1 MSNARGVNAR
11 GALGRYGEELAARRL
26 TEAGMT
32 VLERNWRCGRTGEID
47 IVARDGDALVV
58 CEVKTRR
65 AGAFEH
71 PMAAVTPTKADRLRG
86 LARTL
91 AAGTRRGPTGRRPH
105 RRRGRRPPRARRTR
119 RGARTGGG
127 LMGFARTCSVAL
139 VGVEG
144 VIVEVQADLEPGV
157 AAFTLVGLP
166 DKSLTESKDRVRAA
180 VVNSGAE
187 WPQKKLTVGLS
198 PASVPKAG
206 SGFDLAVACAVLGA
220 SERIDPRMLSD
231 IVMIGELGLDG
242 RVRPVRGI
250 LPAVLA
256 AAEAGYEQVVVPEC
270 AAAEA
275 SLVPGVSVLG
285 VRTLRQLI
293 AVLADEPVP
302 DEEPDEGRPDPLMA
316 GLRLP
321 GTGAATGMHTV
332 GAAQQD
338 QGHDLADVVGQLAAR
353 TAVEVAAAGGH
364 HLFLEGP
371 PGAGKTMLAERLPAI
386 LPSLAKE
393 ESLEVTAVHSVAGL
407 LPAGK
412 PLVDVPPY
420 CAPHHS
426 ATMQALVGGGQ
437 GVARPGAVSLA
448 HRGVLFLDETPEFSS
463 QALDALRQPL
473 EAGHVV
479 IARSAGVVRFPAKFL
494 MVLAANPCPCGR
506 FSRTDDLCEC
516 PPAAIRRYQARLS
529 GPLLDRV
536 DLRVEV
542 DRVTRSELSQSAA
555 RGESTAVVAER
566 VRAARER
573 AALRLAGTL
582 WRTNSEV
589 PGRELRSRWHA
600 APGAMDEAERSL
612 ERGLLTARGL
622 DRVLR
627 VAWTIADLVGHDRP
641 DAADVNL
648 ALQLRTGVPRGMP
661 MAIGALT

>member
-1 MSNARGVNAR
+1 
-11 GALGRYGEELAARRL
+11 
-26 TEAGMT
+26 
-32 VLERNWRCGRTGEID
+32 
-47 IVARDGDALVV
+47 
-58 CEVKTRR
+58 
-65 AGAFEH
+65 
-71 PMAAVTPTKADRLRG
+71 
-86 LARTL
+86 
-91 AAGTRRGPTGRRPH
+91 
-105 RRRGRRPPRARRTR
+105 
-119 RGARTGGG
+119 
-127 LMGFARTCSVAL
+127 MGFARTCSVAL

-144 VIVEVQADLEPGV
+144 VVVEVQADLEPGV

-166 DKSLTESKDRVRAA
+166 DKSLSESRDRVRAA

-220 SERIDPRMLSD
+220 AERIDPRVLAD

-285 VRTLRQLI
+285 VRSLRQLI

-302 DEEPDEGRPDPLMA
+302 EEEPDEAGRPDPLLA
-316 GLRLP
+316 GLRMP
-321 GTGAATGMHTV
+321 GAGAATGMHGMGV
-332 GAAQQD
+332 APD
-338 QGHDLADVVGQLAAR
+338 LEHDLADVVGQRSAR

-371 PGAGKTMLAERLPAI
+371 PGAGKTMLAERLPAV
-386 LPSLAKE
+386 LPRLSRQ

-407 LPAGK
+407 LPPGK
-412 PLVDVPPY
+412 PLIDVPPY

-426 ATMQALVGGGQ
+426 ATMQSLVGGGP
-437 GVARPGAVSLA
+437 GFARPGAVSMA
-448 HRGVLFLDETPEFSS
+448 HRGVLFLDETPEFGSH
-463 QALDALRQPL
+463 ALDALRQPL

-479 IARSAGVVRFPAKFL
+479 IARSAGVVRFPARFL

-506 FSRTDDLCEC
+506 FSQRDSLCEC
-516 PPAAIRRYQARLS
+516 PPSAIRRYQARLS

-542 DRVTRSELSQSAA
+542 DPVGRAELAH
-555 RGESTAVVAER
+555 RGPGGESTRTVADR

-573 AALRLAGTL
+573 AASRLAGTP

-589 PGRELRSRWHA
+589 PGRELRNRWHA
-600 APGAMDEAERSL
+600 ATGAMDDAERNL
-612 ERGLLTARGL
+612 ERGVLTARGL

-627 VAWTIADLVGHDRP
+627 VAWTVADLVGHDRP
-641 DAADVNL
+641 DAMDVAL
-648 ALQLRTGVPRGMP
+648 ALQLRTGVPRGVP
-661 MAIGALT
+661 MALGAPT

>member
-1 MSNARGVNAR
+1 
-11 GALGRYGEELAARRL
+11 
-26 TEAGMT
+26 
-32 VLERNWRCGRTGEID
+32 
-47 IVARDGDALVV
+47 
-58 CEVKTRR
+58 
-65 AGAFEH
+65 
-71 PMAAVTPTKADRLRG
+71 MA
-86 LARTL
+86 
-91 AAGTRRGPTGRRPH
+91 
-105 RRRGRRPPRARRTR
+105 
-119 RGARTGGG
+119 
-127 LMGFARTCSVAL
+127 FARTCSVAL

-144 VIVEVQADLEPGV
+144 VVVEVQADLEPGV

-166 DKSLTESKDRVRAA
+166 DKSLTESRDRVRAA
-180 VVNSGAE
+180 VVNSGGE

-220 SERIDPRMLSD
+220 AERIDPRVLAD

-256 AAEAGYEQVVVPEC
+256 AADAGYEQVVVPEC

-285 VRTLRQLI
+285 IRSLRQLV
-293 AVLADEPVP
+293 AVLTDEPVP
-302 DEEPDEGRPDPLMA
+302 DEEPDVAGRPDPLLA
-316 GLRLP
+316 GLRVP
-321 GTGAATGMHTV
+321 GTGAATGMHSL
-332 GAAQQD
+332 GAAQHDQD
-338 QGHDLADVVGQLAAR
+338 HDLADVVGQTSAR
-353 TAVEVAAAGGH
+353 TAVEVSAAGGH

-371 PGAGKTMLAERLPAI
+371 PGAGKTMLAERLPAV
-386 LPSLAKE
+386 LPRLRRE

-407 LPAGK
+407 LPPGK
-412 PLVDVPPY
+412 PLIDVAPY

-426 ATMQALVGGGQ
+426 ATMQSLVGGGP
-437 GVARPGAVSLA
+437 GIARPGAVSLA
-448 HRGVLFLDETPEFSS
+448 HRGVLFLDEAPEFHS
-463 QALDALRQPL
+463 QTLDALRQPL

-479 IARSAGVVRFPAKFL
+479 IARSAGVVRFPARFL

-506 FSRTDDLCEC
+506 FSQRDALCEC
-516 PPAAIRRYQARLS
+516 PPSAIRRYQARLS

-542 DRVTRSELSQSAA
+542 DPVTRAELTEPGA
-555 RGESTAVVAER
+555 RGESTATVAGR

-573 AALRLAGTL
+573 AAARLAGTP

-589 PGRELRSRWHA
+589 PGRELRTRWHA
-600 APGAMDEAERSL
+600 MTGAMDEAERNL
-612 ERGLLTARGL
+612 ERGVLTARGL

-627 VAWTIADLVGHDRP
+627 VAWTVADLVGHDRP
-641 DAADVNL
+641 DATDVAL
-648 ALQLRTGVPRGMP
+648 ALQLRTGVPRGVP

>member
-1 MSNARGVNAR
+1 
-11 GALGRYGEELAARRL
+11 
-26 TEAGMT
+26 
-32 VLERNWRCGRTGEID
+32 
-47 IVARDGDALVV
+47 
-58 CEVKTRR
+58 
-65 AGAFEH
+65 
-71 PMAAVTPTKADRLRG
+71 
-86 LARTL
+86 
-91 AAGTRRGPTGRRPH
+91 
-105 RRRGRRPPRARRTR
+105 
-119 RGARTGGG
+119 
-127 LMGFARTCSVAL
+127 MGFARTCSVAL

-144 VIVEVQADLEPGV
+144 VVVEVQADLEPGV

-166 DKSLTESKDRVRAA
+166 DKSLTESRDRVRAA

-198 PASVPKAG
+198 PASVPKSG
-206 SGFDLAVACAVLGA
+206 SGFDMAVAAAVLGA
-220 SERIDPRMLSD
+220 AERIDPRVLAD

-285 VRTLRQLI
+285 VRSLRQLI

-302 DEEPDEGRPDPLMA
+302 EEAQDEPGRPDPLLA
-316 GLRLP
+316 GLRMP
-321 GTGAATGMHTV
+321 GTGAATGMYGM
-332 GAAQQD
+332 GAAQHE
-338 QGHDLADVVGQLAAR
+338 HDLADVVGQESAR

-386 LPSLAKE
+386 LPRLCRA

-407 LPAGK
+407 LPPGR
-412 PLVDVPPY
+412 PLIDVAPY

-426 ATMQALVGGGQ
+426 ATMQALVGGGA
-437 GVARPGAVSLA
+437 GFARPGAVSLA

-463 QALDALRQPL
+463 HALDALRQPL
-473 EAGHVV
+473 ESGHVV
-479 IARSAGVVRFPAKFL
+479 IARSAGVVRFPARFL

-506 FSRTDDLCEC
+506 FSRKEDLCEC
-516 PPAAIRRYQARLS
+516 PPSAIRRYQGRVS

-542 DRVTRSELSQSAA
+542 ERVTRSQLTGSGSGGDA
-555 RGESTAVVAER
+555 TTVVADR

-573 AALRLAGTL
+573 AATRLTGTP
-582 WRTNSEV
+582 WRSNSEV
-589 PGRELRSRWHA
+589 PGRELRSRWYA
-600 APGAMDEAERSL
+600 APGALEDAERSL
-612 ERGLLTARGL
+612 ERGVLTARGL

-627 VAWTIADLVGHDRP
+627 VAWTVADLVGHDRP
-641 DAADVNL
+641 DGTDVAL
-648 ALQLRTGVPRGMP
+648 ALQLRTGVPRGVP
-661 MAIGALT
+661 MALGASR

>member
-1 MSNARGVNAR
+1 
-11 GALGRYGEELAARRL
+11 
-26 TEAGMT
+26 
-32 VLERNWRCGRTGEID
+32 
-47 IVARDGDALVV
+47 
-58 CEVKTRR
+58 
-65 AGAFEH
+65 
-71 PMAAVTPTKADRLRG
+71 
-86 LARTL
+86 
-91 AAGTRRGPTGRRPH
+91 
-105 RRRGRRPPRARRTR
+105 
-119 RGARTGGG
+119 
-127 LMGFARTCSVAL
+127 MGFARTCSVAL

-144 VIVEVQADLEPGV
+144 VVVEVQADLEPGV

-166 DKSLTESKDRVRAA
+166 DKSLTESRDRVRAA
-180 VVNSGAE
+180 VVNSGGE

-220 SERIDPRMLSD
+220 SERIDPRVLAD

-256 AAEAGYEQVVVPEC
+256 AADTGYEQVVVPEC

-285 VRTLRQLI
+285 VRSLRQLI

-302 DEEPDEGRPDPLMA
+302 EEAPDEPGRPDPLLA
-316 GLRLP
+316 GLRVP
-321 GTGAATGMHTV
+321 GAGAATGMH
-332 GAAQQD
+332 GESAAQQD
-338 QGHDLADVVGQLAAR
+338 HGHDLADVVGQIPAR

-371 PGAGKTMLAERLPAI
+371 PGAGKTMLAERLPAV
-386 LPSLAKE
+386 LPRLGRT

-407 LPAGK
+407 LPPGK
-412 PLVDVPPY
+412 PLIDVAPY

-426 ATMQALVGGGQ
+426 ATMQALVGGGP
-437 GVARPGAVSLA
+437 GIARPGAVSLS
-448 HRGVLFLDETPEFSS
+448 HRGVLFLDEAPEFSS
-463 QALDALRQPL
+463 RALDALRQPL

-479 IARSAGVVRFPAKFL
+479 IARSAGVVRFPARFL

-506 FSRTDDLCEC
+506 FARRDTMCEC

-542 DRVTRSELSQSAA
+542 DSVTRADLTTPGA
-555 RGESTAVVAER
+555 RGESTRTVADR
-566 VRAARER
+566 VLVARER
-573 AALRLAGTL
+573 AAARLASTP

-589 PGRELRSRWHA
+589 PGRELRSRWRA
-600 APGAMDEAERSL
+600 ASGAMDEAERHL
-612 ERGLLTARGL
+612 ERGVLTARGL

-627 VAWTIADLVGHDRP
+627 VAWTVADLVGHDRP
-641 DAADVNL
+641 DATDVAL
-648 ALQLRTGVPRGMP
+648 ALHLRTGVPRGVP
-661 MAIGALT
+661 MALGTSA

>member
-1 MSNARGVNAR
+1 
-11 GALGRYGEELAARRL
+11 
-26 TEAGMT
+26 
-32 VLERNWRCGRTGEID
+32 
-47 IVARDGDALVV
+47 
-58 CEVKTRR
+58 
-65 AGAFEH
+65 
-71 PMAAVTPTKADRLRG
+71 MA
-86 LARTL
+86 
-91 AAGTRRGPTGRRPH
+91 
-105 RRRGRRPPRARRTR
+105 
-119 RGARTGGG
+119 
-127 LMGFARTCSVAL
+127 FARTCSVAL

-144 VIVEVQADLEPGV
+144 VVVEVQADLEPGV

-166 DKSLTESKDRVRAA
+166 DKSLTESRDRVRAA
-180 VVNSGAE
+180 VANSGGE

-220 SERIDPRMLSD
+220 SERIDPRVLAD

-256 AAEAGYEQVVVPEC
+256 AADAGYEQVVVPEC

-285 VRTLRQLI
+285 VRSLRQLI

-302 DEEPDEGRPDPLMA
+302 DEAPDDQGRPDPLLA
-316 GLRLP
+316 GLRVP
-321 GTGAATGMHTV
+321 GTGAATGMHSI
-332 GAAQQD
+332 GAAQHD
-338 QGHDLADVVGQLAAR
+338 HDHDLADVVGQISAR

-371 PGAGKTMLAERLPAI
+371 PGAGKTMLAERLPAV
-386 LPSLAKE
+386 LPRLTRE
-393 ESLEVTAVHSVAGL
+393 DSLEVTAVHSVAGL
-407 LPAGK
+407 LPPGK
-412 PLVDVPPY
+412 PLIDVAPY

-426 ATMQALVGGGQ
+426 ATMQSLVGGGP

-448 HRGVLFLDETPEFSS
+448 HRGVLFLDEAPEFHS
-463 QALDALRQPL
+463 QTLDALRQPL

-479 IARSAGVVRFPAKFL
+479 IARSAGVVRFPARFL

-506 FSRTDDLCEC
+506 FSLRDSLCEC
-516 PPAAIRRYQARLS
+516 PPSAIRRYQSRLS

-542 DRVTRSELSQSAA
+542 DPVTRAQLTAPGA
-555 RGESTAVVAER
+555 RGESTATVADR
-566 VRAARER
+566 VRQARER
-573 AALRLAGTL
+573 TAARLAGTP

-589 PGRELRSRWHA
+589 PGRELRTRYQA
-600 APGAMDEAERSL
+600 VAGAMDEAERNL
-612 ERGLLTARGL
+612 ERGVLTARGI

-627 VAWTIADLVGHDRP
+627 VAWTVADLVGHDRP
-641 DAADVNL
+641 DATDVAL
-648 ALQLRTGVPRGMP
+648 ALQLRTGVPRGVP